1 MPPLTPLADL
11 ADLAELADRPRAAE
25 TPLVVVA
32 LCAAWCGTC
41 RDFRPAFER
50 IANARPGIV
59 FAWADIEDDA
69 EFVGDID
76 VDNFPTLAVMRAGV
90 VLHFGVTLPHEAVV
104 ARLIDALSGAP
115 LRPAPG
121 VPDEVRALAAQLS
134 R

>member
-11 ADLAELADRPRAAE
+11 ADRPRAAE
-25 TPLVVVA
+25 APLVVVA

-50 IANARPGIV
+50 IAGARPGIV

-69 EFVGDID
+69 ELVGDID
-76 VDNFPTLAVMRAGV
+76 VDNFPTLAVMRGGV

-104 ARLIDALSGAP
+104 ARLIDALASAP